1 QFCDPLHNRFRQHP
15 KDHLEGL
22 EQTIKGVLEE
32 SQIPPGQIS
41 GIGVD
46 TTGSSPVPV
55 NRLGKPLALLPEFE
69 ENPNAMVLLWKD
81 HTAIK
86 EAAEIN
92 QLARTWAG
100 TDYTKYSGGIYSS
113 EWFWAKILHII
124 REDEQVANAAYSWM
138 EHCDVITFELTGAN
152 NPVDFKRSRCAAG
165 HKALWHQSWGGLPSR
180 EFLSKLDPRLGELR
194 ERLFTD
200 TYTSDLPAGTISP
213 QWASK
218 LGLNPNTIVAVGILD
233 AH

>member
-1 QFCDPLHNRFRQHP
+1 GVDFGTDSVRAILVNSANGEILSSKVYWYPRWKEGQYCDPLHNRFRQHP

-32 SQIPPGQIS
+32 SQIPPGQIR

-92 QLARTWAG
+92 QLA
-100 TDYTKYSGGIYSS
+100 
-113 EWFWAKILHII
+113 
-124 REDEQVANAAYSWM
+124 
-138 EHCDVITFELTGAN
+138 
-152 NPVDFKRSRCAAG
+152 
-165 HKALWHQSWGGLPSR
+165 
-180 EFLSKLDPRLGELR
+180 
-194 ERLFTD
+194 
-200 TYTSDLPAGTISP
+200 
-213 QWASK
+213 
-218 LGLNPNTIVAVGILD
+218 
-233 AH
+233 